1 MKSWLMIFL
10 LLFASQGKKPLSAE
24 HHGFLADGRGQFYV
38 LQSDGIDLIDKEGK
52 LSRHHSEKLLG
63 HIGSVDQTSF
73 MRLLVFFDE
82 VPGFQILD
90 NTLSPHTDLVDLNLL
105 ERPFISLM
113 CTSSNNSYWL
123 YDAVSFELIR
133 IDGNNRVISN
143 SGNLMN
149 VVKLKIEPFKISE
162 SGNRVYLADREQ
174 GLLIFDQFGV
184 FIHRLEISDLKDFK
198 AEEEMLYLLHEDK
211 LSSYAGQPKDIKLI
225 DIVIPEASS
234 YLDVDAKY
242 IFIGDGSS
250 IWTFPR

>member
-1 MKSWLMIFL
+1 VD
-10 LLFASQGKKPLSAE
+10 

-38 LQSDGIDLIDKEGK
+38 LQSDGIDLISKEGK
-52 LSRHHSEKLLG
+52 LIRHHSEKLLG
-63 HIGSVDQTSF
+63 HIGSVDETSF
-73 MRLLVFFDE
+73 MRLMVFFDE
-82 VPGFQILD
+82 VPGFQLLD
-90 NTLSPHTDLVDLNLL
+90 NTLSPHSDLVDLNLL

-113 CTSSNNSYWL
+113 CTSSNNSYWM

-149 VVKLKIEPFKISE
+149 LIRLKIDPFKISE

-184 FIHRLEISDLKDFK
+184 FIQRLEISGLKDFK
-198 AEEEMLYLLHEDK
+198 AEEETLYLLHEDG
-211 LSSYAGQPKDIKLI
+211 LSSYAGKPKDINPI
-225 DIVIPEASS
+225 DIEVPAHAS
-234 YLDVDAKY
+234 YMDIDAKHIY
-242 IFIGDGSS
+242 IGDGNS